1 MKSIK
6 ERLQSL
12 LDKKEYSI
20 KEIDSAVKGIV
31 FTPPIE
37 SIITYNYLHQKK
49 EKKQKNLSSENKEW
63 KKLSCDKKYKI
74 EEKFQ
79 KEYKEF
85 DKNALL
91 IEKYLILDYHKKY
104 FTVEDF
110 YVSQNIRKAK
120 IEGKPIDR
128 ARVEGEISWSLMSYQ
143 EKEEWEK
150 LAKENEIFWL
160 VNNNMF
166 HNRKSSY
173 IPSTSIKKKK
183 PKLFDRTKKKEFFNN
198 LRQYNLSKYQE
209 LAVWSLI
216 HKTSLTKNS
225 IKNIFREWY
234 KGYAIYDKISCKKRE
249 IYFEEKMTTL
259 SKEEKKEF
267 ELFFKKF
274 NLIQKYTNYM
284 IKHHDNFEIRQK
296 FTPYYFFY
304 LDYKDKLE
312 TISGGVLEKVKFL
325 ENKWNSLTEKEK
337 KKFQLKMFDFLY
349 NESNYF
355 NYFSTKST
363 EKIESQSTNILSDT
377 QSIFDDNYEEISEE
391 DENLTNNSYFKPK
404 ETNTKKINMKKP
416 KKSFYN
422 NPENNKTSFNKNKK
436 VIEKIIV
443 ITEDNPQNRKEE
455 CNLYIRNN
463 FQKYKET
470 FPKLTKNEIISMLFF
485 QWKRKKNKEDENE
498 NEKEK
503 YFIKQKNLSIK
514 KRPLIN
520 NFPSFK
526 KTFEF

>member
-20 KEIDSAVKGIV
+20 KEIDSAIKGII

-49 EKKQKNLSSENKEW
+49 EKNQTQISSENKEW
-63 KKLSCDKKYKI
+63 KKLSCDKKYQI

-85 DKNALL
+85 DKNVLL
-91 IEKYLILDYHKKY
+91 IEKYLILDYHKKF

-120 IEGKPIDR
+120 KEGKPIDR

-166 HNRKSSY
+166 HNRKSTY
-173 IPSTSIKKKK
+173 NPSASIKKKK
-183 PKLFDRTKKKEFFNN
+183 PKLDRAHKNEFFNN

-216 HKTSLTKNS
+216 HKTSLRKNTE
-225 IKNIFREWY
+225 KLIFREWY
-234 KGYAIYDKISCKKRE
+234 KGHAIYDKILSKKRE
-249 IYFEEKMTTL
+249 EYYEEKRDSL
-259 SKEEKKEF
+259 SKEERKEF
-267 ELFFKKF
+267 ELYCKKF

-284 IKHHDNFEIRQK
+284 IKHCDNFEIRQK

-304 LDYKDKLE
+304 LDYKDELE
-312 TISGGVLEKVKFL
+312 TIKGGVLEKVNFL
-325 ENKWNSLTEKEK
+325 ENKWNNSTEKEK

-355 NYFSTKST
+355 NYFSTEST
-363 EKIESQSTNILSDT
+363 EKKIESQSTNILSDT
-377 QSIFDDNYEEISEE
+377 QSISDKDYEESSKE
-391 DENLTNNSYFKPK
+391 DEDFTNNSYSSSKEKNPK
-404 ETNTKKINMKKP
+404 IK
-416 KKSFYN
+416 
-422 NPENNKTSFNKNKK
+422 NNKNLKNLNAKKDKNKTFCIKNKK
-436 VIEKIIV
+436 EIDKKEKITV
-443 ITEDNPQNRKEE
+443 LTENSDNSQSRKEE

-485 QWKRKKNKEDENE
+485 QWKIKNKKE
-498 NEKEK
+498 EKEK
-503 YFIKQKNLSIK
+503 DKTFVKQKNLSIK
-514 KRPLIN
+514 KKPLISN
-520 NFPSFK
+520 LLLKKNFGF
-526 KTFEF
+526 